1 MKVHYFAGYG
11 RAEAI
16 RMALAHAKVPFENV
30 NYAFGEELA
39 KAKASGNLEFGQLPV
54 LQVGDKY
61 LAQSVAVLRYIGLQH
76 GYYPAENP
84 EHAWRVDSTIDSLG
98 DILNAFYKAAF
109 NPDESQKAE
118 LLKTFFGSTV
128 PTWLAII
135 NKRLQANSSKQF
147 IVGDKITIADFAL
160 AAWAYTFYYNE
171 LSQSKDA
178 IGPLVEQFPDLAAYF
193 KGLGEILADYLASRP
208 KCPW

>member
-1 MKVHYFAGYG
+1 MKLHYFAGYG
-11 RAEAI
+11 RGEAI
-16 RMALAHAKVPFENV
+16 RMALTYAKVPFENV
-30 NYAFGEELA
+30 NVAFGEEMA

-54 LQVGDKY
+54 LEVDGKF
-61 LAQSVAVLRYIGLQH
+61 LAQSVAVLRYIGLRY

-84 EHAWRVDSTIDSLG
+84 ELAWRVDSTIDSLG

-109 NPDESQKAE
+109 ADEASKPE
-118 LLKTFFGSTV
+118 LFKTFFGTTA
-128 PTWLAII
+128 PAWLAII
-135 NKRLQANSSKQF
+135 NKRLQSNSSKQF

-160 AAWAYTFYYNE
+160 AAWVYTIYYND

-178 IGPLVEQFPDLAAYF
+178 IGPIIEQFPDLVAYF
-193 KGLGEILADYLASRP
+193 KGLGEIFADYLASRP